1 MLLFPNCK
9 INLGLRVVRK
19 REDGYHDLETVFVPI
34 YGLHD
39 ILDVRPL
46 TLLDRCAV
54 RPSDGL
60 LDGID
65 FVQEG
70 IAVDCKAEDNLIVKC
85 YRMMAAKYPQIGSV
99 AVRFKKNI
107 PFGAGLG
114 GGSSDAAHMAI
125 ALNELFGLGLSKE
138 QLAQEVK
145 PLGADCPFFVYNRPC
160 YAEGIG
166 DQLTPID
173 LDLKGTRIVMIKPE
187 EGVSTK
193 EAYSGIMISGEGL
206 VVSELKS
213 LGSLGAV
220 GSLRSFRN
228 DFEASVFPKHPIIAE
243 IKKRLLDAGA
253 YYASM
258 TGSGS
263 TVFGLFKQD
272 TEGRT
277 DAHLALLKQEFASMI
292 LLDDSFGEWKS

>member
-1 MLLFPNCK
+1 MKLSTCAK
-9 INLGLRVVRK
+9 INIGLNVVSR
-19 REDGYHDLETVFVPI
+19 RDDGYHNLETVFFPVPL
-34 YGLHD
+34 YDTLELHVEEGKSGGRCELTMSGITISGD
-39 ILDVRPL
+39 IR
-46 TLLDRCAV
+46 
-54 RPSDGL
+54 
-60 LDGID
+60 
-65 FVQEG
+65 
-70 IAVDCKAEDNLIVKC
+70 DNLVVRA
-85 YRMMAAKYPQIGSV
+85 YHYLNERYSLPSV
-99 AVRFKKNI
+99 RVHLNKEI
-107 PFGAGLG
+107 PSQAGLG
-114 GGSSDAAHMAI
+114 GGSSDAAAMLKL
-125 ALNELFGLGLSKE
+125 LNEEFCLNISEEELCL
-138 QLAQEVK
+138 LARE
-145 PLGADCPFFVYNRPC
+145 LGADCPFFVYNRPC